1 MSDNL
6 TSKEYTP
13 QELKGRGFKFECG
26 FEILMASNIPAGGG
40 ISSSS
45 ALECG
50 FAFAVIDTFI
60 ENVQNAYVKAIGYK
74 AGFFVCETGDGVS
87 LL

>member
-26 FEILMASNIPAGGG
+26 FEILMASNIPAGAGFGG
-40 ISSSS
+40 CAI
-45 ALECG
+45 AL
-50 FAFAVIDTFI
+50 VHKDKIDTFI
-60 ENVQNAYVKAIGYK
+60 ENVQSAYVKAIGYK